1 MFLKG
6 EVVVHD
12 DIEYIIIDINY
23 DTRMVTIG
31 IPDPDNITRTKLTMN
46 WRKIKYQS

>member
-6 EVVVHD
+6 EVVVYD
-12 DIEYIIIDINY
+12 GIEHIIIDIDYN
-23 DTRMVTIG
+23 TRMVTIG
-31 IPDPDNITRTKLTMN
+31 IPDPDNITRNKLTVN